1 MNIARFVKSYLYSVS
16 LYCLVYI
23 PKFNSINFIPIL
35 SNSGIRSL
43 IFIVSINSI
52 GLDTT
57 APIKPSLAKDNVISY
72 AQACCGTA
80 YKFVPSYKNVTISI
94 AFAAVD
100 IVQPPPPA
108 VLIAAAEPPF
118 TAILVV
124 IVYPPVPLFVKIIVI
139 ACPATRLLI
148 ANVDIF
154 AVTVVVNKPPSK
166 HLL

>member
-1 MNIARFVKSYLYSVS
+1 M
-16 LYCLVYI
+16 
-23 PKFNSINFIPIL
+23 L
-35 SNSGIRSL
+35 SKDKL
-43 IFIVSINSI
+43 ATALDTVCVSISFKSPLAI
-52 GLDTT
+52 P
-57 APIKPSLAKDNVISY
+57 PIKPSLAKDNVISY

-94 AFAAVD
+94 ALAAVD
-100 IVQPPPPA
+100 IVQPAPPA

-154 AVTVVVNKPPSK
+154 AVTVVVNKPPSEASTVSEFDD
-166 HLL
+166 